1 MTISERRIDMLYH
14 TIGIA
19 CPHFRWINR
28 AVLGLMLVIES
39 LYKEEFLYGALL
51 CWKDRA
57 SVGPGW
63 LHP

>member
-1 MTISERRIDMLYH
+1 MLYH